1 MTKLKPNDLKKRYDS
16 ANSHKDQ
23 WRSIYE
29 DAYRYALPMRNLYDG
44 YGTAN
49 VPGQNKMNDV
59 FDSTAI
65 QSTQK
70 FANRLQSG
78 VFPPQRDWCRLMPG
92 DEIPDERNVEV
103 QRILDDYSKK
113 MFAVMRQSQF
123 DMSMGEFLLEL
134 AVGTAVMLVQ
144 PGDEVQPIRYTCIP
158 TFSVCFEEGPFGKVQ
173 NVYRKMKRPFN
184 VLEQEF
190 PDIKIS
196 QAMRSRYSNDETEMV
211 DLIEGTYY
219 DKLTGN
225 YHYQIID
232 ESGQDELVYRDL
244 KSFPWII
251 ARFLKLSSERYGR
264 GPVLTALP
272 DIRSLNKVKEL
283 ILKSSSLSIAG
294 VYTAS
299 DDGLLNPNTV
309 RIVPGAIIPVARN
322 GGPQGES
329 LKPLPRPGDTQLS
342 QFVTA
347 DLVASIKSILMD
359 EALPNDNM
367 SARSALEISERM
379 KQLSVNMGASFG
391 RLVNETLIPVVKRT
405 LEVMNDVGM
414 IELPLK
420 VNGLQVKIAPTAP
433 LAMAQNMT
441 KVEETLN
448 FMQITAQMGPQ
459 GQAFIKQDKLMDYI
473 ADQMGVPA
481 ELRTTPEEREQLL
494 QQAMEMAQQQGLING
509 EQSEQA
515 EQAEPAMV

>member
-1 MTKLKPNDLKKRYDS
+1 MTKLKPSELKKRYENAS
-16 ANSHKDQ
+16 RHKDN

-44 YGTAN
+44 YHEGN
-49 VPGQNKMNDV
+49 VPGQDKMSRV

-78 VFPPQRDWCRLMPG
+78 VFPPQREWCRLMPG
-92 DEIPDERNVEV
+92 DEIPEERAVEV
-103 QRILDDYSKK
+103 QRILDDYAIK

-134 AVGTAVMLVQ
+134 AIGTAVMLIQ

-158 TFSVCFEEGPFGKVQ
+158 TFLICFEEGPFGKVEK
-173 NVYRKMKRPFN
+173 VYRKMKRPFG

-196 QAMRSRYSNDETEMV
+196 QAMRSRYENDDTEIV

-232 ESGQDELVYRDL
+232 EAGQEELVYRDL
-244 KSFPWII
+244 KSFPWVI
-251 ARFLKLSSERYGR
+251 ARYMKASQERYGR

-283 ILKSSSLSIAG
+283 ILKSSSLSIGG

-299 DDGLLNPNTV
+299 DDGVLNPATV

-342 QFVTA
+342 QLVTG
-347 DLVASIKSILMD
+347 DLVASIKAILMD
-359 EALPNDNM
+359 ESLPPDTM

-379 KQLSVNMGASFG
+379 KQLSQNLGASYG
-391 RLVNETLIPVVKRT
+391 RLINETMIPVVKRT

-420 VNGLQVKIAPTAP
+420 INGLQVKIAPTAP
-433 LAMAQNMT
+433 LAMAQNMS

-459 GQAFIKQDKLMDYI
+459 GQVFLKQDKLIDYI

-481 ELRTTPEEREQLL
+481 ELRTTPQERQQLME
-494 QQAMEMAQQQGLING
+494 QAMQMAQQAQEQGLING
-509 EQSEQA
+509 QA
-515 EQAEPAMV
+515 EQPAEVNQ

>member
-1 MTKLKPNDLKKRYDS
+1 MTKLKPSDLKKRYEN
-16 ANSHKDQ
+16 ALRHKDN

-29 DAYRYALPMRNLYDG
+29 DAYRFALPMRNLYDG
-44 YGTAN
+44 YAEAN
-49 VPGQNKMNDV
+49 VPGQDKMARV

-78 VFPPQRDWCRLMPG
+78 VFPPQREWCRLMPG
-92 DEIPDERNVEV
+92 EEIPDERKVEV
-103 QRILDDYSKK
+103 QRILDDYATK

-134 AVGTAVMLVQ
+134 AIGTAVMLIQ

-158 TFSVCFEEGPFGKVQ
+158 TFLICFEEGPFGKVEK
-173 NVYRKMKRPFN
+173 VYRKIKRPFG

-190 PDIKIS
+190 PDIKIP
-196 QAMRSRYSNDETEMV
+196 QAMKSKYQHDDTELV

-225 YHYQIID
+225 YHYQIVD
-232 ESGQDELVYRDL
+232 ETGQQELVYRNL
-244 KSFPWII
+244 KSFPWVI
-251 ARFLKLSSERYGR
+251 ARYMKASQERYGR

-283 ILKSSSLSIAG
+283 ILKSSSLSIGG

-299 DDGLLNPNTV
+299 DDGVLNPATV

-342 QFVTA
+342 QLVTG
-347 DLVASIKSILMD
+347 DLVASIKAILMD
-359 EALPNDNM
+359 ESLPPDTM

-379 KQLSVNMGASFG
+379 KQLSQNLGASYG
-391 RLVNETLIPVVKRT
+391 RLINETMIPVVKRT
-405 LEVMNDVGM
+405 LEVMNDIGM

-433 LAMAQNMT
+433 LAMAQNMS
-441 KVEETLN
+441 KVEETMN

-459 GQAFIKQDKLMDYI
+459 GQVFLKQDKLIDYI

-481 ELRTTPEEREQLL
+481 ELRTTPEEREQLM
-494 QQAMEMAQQQGLING
+494 QQAMQMAQQAQQEGLING
-509 EQSEQA
+509 QEQQPTEINQ
-515 EQAEPAMV
+515 

>member
-232 ESGQDELVYRDL
+232 EAGQDELVYRDL

-299 DDGLLNPNTV
+299 DDGVLNPNTV

-359 EALPNDNM
+359 EALPND
-367 SARSALEISERM
+367 
-379 KQLSVNMGASFG
+379 
-391 RLVNETLIPVVKRT
+391 KRT